1 MTLTRTAARSG
12 AVIAAS
18 SGLLVTAFMPSA
30 HAVVGDGS
38 TRLADAD
45 MTALTQDAPRE
56 SVTAPAVQVA
66 TDATLDIESKAVTVT
81 PAPEPEPP
89 PEPAPEPEPV
99 VDTTTSPEAEVETQA
114 AVAEAEPATPGYA
127 SDGSIGA
134 QAVAIAKQYLGIAY
148 TYGGESPGTG
158 FDCSGLIKYVYAQL
172 GVELPHSSSSM
183 VASGYQV
190 ATPIPG
196 DIVWTQGHVSLYAG
210 DGMVVEAANYGTPV
224 RHTAQWQD
232 YAVYIR
238 PY

>member
-1 MTLTRTAARSG
+1 MTVTRTAARSG
-12 AVIAAS
+12 ALLAAS
-18 SGLLVTAFMPSA
+18 SGLLATAFAPSA
-30 HAVVGDGS
+30 HAVMGDGS
-38 TRLADAD
+38 NRLASVD
-45 MTALTQDAPRE
+45 MTALTQDARKE
-56 SVTAPAVQVA
+56 LAAAPAVQVA
-66 TDATLDIESKAVTVT
+66 TDAKLSIESKAVKVT
-81 PAPEPEPP
+81 PAPEPEP
-89 PEPAPEPEPV
+89 EPV
-99 VDTTTSPEAEVETQA
+99 VEAATYPEEEGEVEAQA
-114 AVAEAEPATPGYA
+114 AVEEAEPAIPDYA

-134 QAVAIAKQYLGIAY
+134 QAVAIAMQYLGIAY
-148 TYGGESPGTG
+148 TYGGESPGSG

-172 GVELPHSSSSM
+172 GVDLPHSSSSM

-190 ATPIPG
+190 TTPIPG

>member
-1 MTLTRTAARSG
+1 MTVTRTAARSG
-12 AVIAAS
+12 ALIAAS
-18 SGLLVTAFMPSA
+18 SGLLATAFAPSA
-30 HAVVGDGS
+30 HAVMGDGS
-38 TRLADAD
+38 NRLASVD
-45 MTALTQDAPRE
+45 MTALTQDARKE
-56 SVTAPAVQVA
+56 LAAAPAVQVA
-66 TDATLDIESKAVTVT
+66 TDAKLSIESKAVKVT
-81 PAPEPEPP
+81 PAPEPEP
-89 PEPAPEPEPV
+89 EPEPV
-99 VDTTTSPEAEVETQA
+99 VEDATYPEAEVDAQA
-114 AVAEAEPATPGYA
+114 VVEEAEPATPDYA

-134 QAVAIAKQYLGIAY
+134 QAVAIAMQYLGIAY

-183 VASGYQV
+183 VAAGYQV
-190 ATPIPG
+190 TTPIPG

>member
-1 MTLTRTAARSG
+1 MTVTRTAARSG

-18 SGLLVTAFMPSA
+18 SGLLATAFAPSA
-30 HAVVGDGS
+30 HAAMGDGS
-38 TRLADAD
+38 NRLASKELA
-45 MTALTQDAPRE
+45 A
-56 SVTAPAVQVA
+56 APAVQVA
-66 TDATLDIESKAVTVT
+66 TDAKLKIESKAVKVT
-81 PAPEPEPP
+81 PAPEPEP
-89 PEPAPEPEPV
+89 EPV
-99 VDTTTSPEAEVETQA
+99 VETTTHPEAEA
-114 AVAEAEPATPGYA
+114 ATEKVEPATPDYA

-134 QAVAIAKQYLGIAY
+134 QAVAIAMQYIGIAY
-148 TYGGESPGTG
+148 TYGGESPGSG

-172 GVELPHSSSSM
+172 GVDLPHSSSSM

-190 ATPIPG
+190 ASPIPG

>member
-1 MTLTRTAARSG
+1 MTLTRTVARSG

-18 SGLLVTAFMPSA
+18 SGLLVTAFVPCA
-30 HAVVGDGS
+30 HAVMGDGS
-38 TRLADAD
+38 NRLASVD
-45 MTALTQDAPRE
+45 MTALAQDSRKGIAA
-56 SVTAPAVQVA
+56 APAVQVA
-66 TDATLDIESKAVTVT
+66 TDAKLSIESKAVTVT
-81 PAPEPEPP
+81 PAPEPEPEP
-89 PEPAPEPEPV
+89 EPEPAPEPEPV
-99 VDTTTSPEAEVETQA
+99 VEATYPEAQVVVE
-114 AVAEAEPATPGYA
+114 EPEPVTADYA
-127 SDGSIGA
+127 SDGSVGA
-134 QAVAIAKQYLGIAY
+134 QAVAIAMQYLGIGY

-158 FDCSGLIKYVYAQL
+158 FDCSGLVKYVYAQL

-190 ATPIPG
+190 TSPIPG

-224 RHTAQWQD
+224 RYTAQWQD

>member
-1 MTLTRTAARSG
+1 MTVTRSAARSG
-12 AVIAAS
+12 ALIAAS
-18 SGLLVTAFMPSA
+18 SGLLATAFAPSA
-30 HAVVGDGS
+30 HAFMGDGS
-38 TRLADAD
+38 NRLASVDL
-45 MTALTQDAPRE
+45 TALTQEARKN
-56 SVTAPAVQVA
+56 VATAPAVQVA
-66 TDATLDIESKAVTVT
+66 TDAKLNIESKAVKVT
-81 PAPEPEPP
+81 PAPEPEPAV
-89 PEPAPEPEPV
+89 EAPTETV
-99 VDTTTSPEAEVETQA
+99 TEAA
-114 AVAEAEPATPGYA
+114 AAKAEPATPDYA

-134 QAVAIAKQYLGIAY
+134 QAVAIAMQYIGIAY
-148 TYGGESPGTG
+148 TYGGESPGSG

-172 GVELPHSSSSM
+172 GVDLPHSSSSM

-190 ATPIPG
+190 ASPIPG

>member
-1 MTLTRTAARSG
+1 MTATRTAARSG
-12 AVIAAS
+12 ALIAAS
-18 SGLLVTAFMPSA
+18 SGLLATALAPSA
-30 HAVVGDGS
+30 HAVMGDGS
-38 TRLADAD
+38 NRLTSKELAA
-45 MTALTQDAPRE
+45 AP
-56 SVTAPAVQVA
+56 AAVQVA
-66 TDATLDIESKAVTVT
+66 TDAKLNIESKAVKVT
-81 PAPEPEPP
+81 PAPEPEPVVETAP
-89 PEPAPEPEPV
+89 QPEGAEAV
-99 VDTTTSPEAEVETQA
+99 PEAAAEEV
-114 AVAEAEPATPGYA
+114 EPATPDYA

-134 QAVAIAKQYLGIAY
+134 QAVALAMQYIGIAY
-148 TYGGESPGTG
+148 TYGGESPGSG

-172 GVELPHSSSSM
+172 GVDLPHSSSSM

-190 ATPIPG
+190 ASPIPG

>member
-1 MTLTRTAARSG
+1 MTVTRTAARSG
-12 AVIAAS
+12 ALIAAS
-18 SGLLVTAFMPSA
+18 SGLLATALAPSA

-38 TRLADAD
+38 HRLA
-45 MTALTQDAPRE
+45 
-56 SVTAPAVQVA
+56 SVDKTEIATAPAVQVA
-66 TDATLDIESKAVTVT
+66 TDAKLRIESKAVKVT
-81 PAPEPEPP
+81 PAPEPEP
-89 PEPAPEPEPV
+89 EPV
-99 VDTTTSPEAEVETQA
+99 VETATYSEPEAE
-114 AVAEAEPATPGYA
+114 AVAQEAEPATPDYA

-134 QAVAIAKQYLGIAY
+134 QAVAIALQYIGIAY
-148 TYGGESPGTG
+148 TYGGESPSSG

-183 VASGYQV
+183 VSAGYQV
-190 ATPIPG
+190 ASPIPG

>member
-1 MTLTRTAARSG
+1 MTRTAARSG

-18 SGLLVTAFMPSA
+18 SGLLATAFAPGA
-30 HAVVGDGS
+30 HAVAGDGS
-38 TRLADAD
+38 NRLASVD
-45 MTALTQDAPRE
+45 MSALTQAARKE
-56 SVTAPAVQVA
+56 LAAAPAVQVA
-66 TDATLDIESKAVTVT
+66 TDAKLSIESKAVTVT
-81 PAPEPEPP
+81 PAPEPEPVVK
-89 PEPAPEPEPV
+89 AATYPEPEV
-99 VDTTTSPEAEVETQA
+99 EAQASVE
-114 AVAEAEPATPGYA
+114 EPEPATPDYA

-134 QAVAIAKQYLGIAY
+134 QAVAIAMQYLGIAY

-172 GVELPHSSSSM
+172 GVQLPHSSSSM

-190 ATPIPG
+190 TTPIPG

>member
-1 MTLTRTAARSG
+1 MTVTRTAARSG
-12 AVIAAS
+12 ALIAAS
-18 SGLLVTAFMPSA
+18 SGLLATALAPSA

-38 TRLADAD
+38 HRLA
-45 MTALTQDAPRE
+45 
-56 SVTAPAVQVA
+56 SVDKTEIATAPAVQVA
-66 TDATLDIESKAVTVT
+66 TDAKLRIESKAVKVT
-81 PAPEPEPP
+81 PAPEPEP
-89 PEPAPEPEPV
+89 EPV
-99 VDTTTSPEAEVETQA
+99 VETAAYSEPEAE
-114 AVAEAEPATPGYA
+114 AVAQEAEPATPDYA

-134 QAVAIAKQYLGIAY
+134 QAVAIALQYIGIAY
-148 TYGGESPGTG
+148 TYGGESPSSG

-183 VASGYQV
+183 VSAGYQV
-190 ATPIPG
+190 ASPIPG